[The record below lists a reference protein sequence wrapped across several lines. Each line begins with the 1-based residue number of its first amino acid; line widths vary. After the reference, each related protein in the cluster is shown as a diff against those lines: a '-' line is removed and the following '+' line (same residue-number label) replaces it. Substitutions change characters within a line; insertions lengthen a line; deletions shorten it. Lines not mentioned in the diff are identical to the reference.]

1 MKKLKIYLCLI
12 AAAAV
17 AVAAII
23 GAGVAARGC
32 SELPEPNLPE
42 PNLPEPKLQSLDY
55 NESTEALNN
64 PDQGF
69 YRPVYVKVTDTEVK
83 PNANIN
89 SAARL
94 LHLRMDISAY
104 SSAAGGADK
113 PLTDKALSD
122 FENMLAD
129 MRKREKNAIV
139 RFAYA
144 PGFGD
149 MKNAE
154 PSDAVMQGHIIQI
167 CSVLNKYESV
177 ITAVEVGMI
186 GPWGEMHSSDIANAG
201 HISPLIDAYLGNTE
215 NIAVLVRTPKMIYD
229 YLGISGGQ
237 IADYKTPTNDKSAR
251 LGLFNDGYLGSANDL
266 GTYADRERDVAFLSE
281 RNVRLPF
288 GGEVVAPDSKL
299 HDIEN
304 CLPEMYALKLSY
316 LNIEWNNNV
325 IDKWKKTFYTES
337 CGNDKHYYGST
348 AFSYIENRMGYR
360 FVLRR
365 SALGYASGRLYGKLE
380 TENAGFGNMF
390 KKKQIQII
398 VADSL
403 GNEVFSG
410 SAGLYGGESDVK
422 FEFECALPAGGY
434 SVYMRICGDES
445 DGAPLYAVRFAN
457 GGIWN
462 EGLKA
467 NQIGV
472 ISA

>member
-32 SELPEPNLPE
+32 SELPEPK
-42 PNLPEPKLQSLDY
+42 LPEPKLQSLDY

-186 GPWGEMHSSDIANAG
+186 GPLSLI
-201 HISPLIDAYLGNTE
+201 HI
-215 NIAVLVRTPKMIYD
+215 
-229 YLGISGGQ
+229 
-237 IADYKTPTNDKSAR
+237 
-251 LGLFNDGYLGSANDL
+251 
-266 GTYADRERDVAFLSE
+266 
-281 RNVRLPF
+281 
-288 GGEVVAPDSKL
+288 
-299 HDIEN
+299 
-304 CLPEMYALKLSY
+304 
-316 LNIEWNNNV
+316 
-325 IDKWKKTFYTES
+325 
-337 CGNDKHYYGST
+337 
-348 AFSYIENRMGYR
+348 
-360 FVLRR
+360 
-365 SALGYASGRLYGKLE
+365 
-380 TENAGFGNMF
+380 
-390 KKKQIQII
+390 
-398 VADSL
+398 
-403 GNEVFSG
+403 
-410 SAGLYGGESDVK
+410 
-422 FEFECALPAGGY
+422 
-434 SVYMRICGDES
+434 
-445 DGAPLYAVRFAN
+445 
-457 GGIWN
+457 
-462 EGLKA
+462 
-467 NQIGV
+467 
-472 ISA
+472 